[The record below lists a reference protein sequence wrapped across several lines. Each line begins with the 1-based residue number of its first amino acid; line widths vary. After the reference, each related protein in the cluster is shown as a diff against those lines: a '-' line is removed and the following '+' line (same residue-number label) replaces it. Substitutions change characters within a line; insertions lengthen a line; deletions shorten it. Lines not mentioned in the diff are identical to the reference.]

1 MRKQVKLM
9 IVEDHG
15 VVRQSFV
22 YLLQNYGFRII
33 YEVSDGKEAVKL
45 LKEVQPE
52 VVLLGIDVP
61 VANGIE
67 IVKIIKQHYPKIKV
81 VVLTDHYY
89 KVYVTEMPQ
98 ISVDAFLPR
107 NCNIEELIK
116 TILNNTSS
124 NLLLKH
130 HFDNGKFSERE
141 VEIIKLI
148 SREFTNKQIAG
159 MLSLSTRTID
169 GHKERILKKTK
180 AKNSVGIVM
189 YAIKHGLLD

>member
-1 MRKQVKLM
+1 MPKQVKLM
-9 IVEDHG
+9 IVEGYG

-22 YLLQNYGFRII
+22 YVLHNYGFRII
-33 YEVSDGKEAVKL
+33 YEVPDGKEAVKL

-52 VVLLGIDVP
+52 IVLLGIDVP

-67 IVKIIKQHYPKIKV
+67 TLKIIKKNYPKIKV

-89 KVYVTEMPQ
+89 KVYVTGMPQ
-98 ISVDAFLPR
+98 IDVDAFLPR
-107 NCNIEELIK
+107 NCNMDELIK
-116 TILNNTSS
+116 TILSNTSS
-124 NLLLKH
+124 NLLPKNH
-130 HFDNGKFSERE
+130 SDNGKFSERE

-189 YAIKHGLLD
+189 YAMKHGLLD